1 MKEKL
6 NLYYLG
12 LASLFAAKSS
22 DARYMLASVHA
33 EPCKNDKGAYI
44 VATDGHRLVV
54 YHDKNGHLDEP
65 ILLSTDNKEF
75 FNFAKKKPTDPGVM
89 VAIKR
94 ALLEVPKSVPG
105 AVHDTAYLSLDHG
118 SRYTVRVLE
127 AKFPDWQRVIDPKAY
142 ANLDIT
148 NQVYMNA
155 AFLKDLYPI
164 LPRDLRR
171 KAYYLHAC
179 LGVPGTQGA
188 SATLFYPDDTSEHE
202 FFALVMPVSTAGT
215 NSKIPS
221 WLNKLN

>member
-1 MKEKL
+1 MKTERL

-12 LASLFAAKSS
+12 LASLFAAKKS
-22 DARYMLASVHA
+22 DNRSMLVAVHA

-44 VATDGHRLVV
+44 VGTDGHRLVV
-54 YHDKNGHLDEP
+54 YHDKNGHLNEP

-75 FNFAKKKPTDPGVM
+75 FAFAKKKPADPGVM
-89 VAIKR
+89 VTVER
-94 ALLEVPKSVPG
+94 VSG
-105 AVHDTAYLSLDHG
+105 AVNLGMGNGT
-118 SRYTVRVLE
+118 RYTVRILD

-215 NSKIPS
+215 NSKLPS

>member
-22 DARYMLASVHA
+22 NLHSMLVSVHA
-33 EPCKNDKGAYI
+33 EPCKNGKGAYI
-44 VATDGHRLVV
+44 VATDAQRMVV

-75 FNFAKKKPTDPGVM
+75 FAFAKKKQKDPGVM
-89 VAIKR
+89 VTIER
-94 ALLEVPKSVPG
+94 ALLEVPKAIPG
-105 AVHDTAYLSLDHG
+105 AVHDTAYLSLDNG
-118 SRYTVRVLE
+118 SRYTVRILGDT
-127 AKFPDWQRVIDPKAY
+127 FPQWKTVIDPKAY

-148 NQVYMNA
+148 NQVYIDA

-202 FFALVMPVSTAGT
+202 FFALVMPVSAAGT
-215 NSKIPS
+215 NSKLPS

>member
-33 EPCKNDKGAYI
+33 EPCKNGKGAYV
-44 VATDGHRLVV
+44 VATDGHRMVV
-54 YHDKNGHLDEP
+54 YHDKRANLNEP

-89 VAIKR
+89 VAIER
-94 ALLEVPKSVPG
+94 VSG
-105 AVHDTAYLSLDHG
+105 AVNLGMDNGT
-118 SRYTVRVLE
+118 RYTVKTLG
-127 AKFPDWQRVIDPKAY
+127 AKFPKWQQVIDPKQY
-142 ANLDIT
+142 QTGDKV
-148 NQVYMNA
+148 NQMYMNA
-155 AFLKDLYPI
+155 AYLKDLWPI
-164 LPRDLRR
+164 IPKTNG
-171 KAYYLHAC
+171 KAHYLHAYVGDP
-179 LGVPGTQGA
+179 GVKGA

-202 FFALVMPVSTAGT
+202 FFALVMPVSTKGT

>member
-22 DARYMLASVHA
+22 NLHSMLISVHA
-33 EPCKNDKGAYI
+33 EPCKNGKGAYI

-54 YHDKNGHLDEP
+54 YHDKGAYLNEP

-75 FNFAKKKPTDPGVM
+75 FAFAKKKPADPGVM
-89 VAIKR
+89 VAIER
-94 ALLEVPKSVPG
+94 ALLKVPKAIPG
-105 AVHDTAYLSLDHG
+105 AVHDTAYLSLDNG
-118 SRYTVRVLE
+118 SRYTVRVLS

-142 ANLDIT
+142 ASLDIT
-148 NQVYMNA
+148 NQVYIDA

-164 LPRDLRR
+164 IP
-171 KAYYLHAC
+171 KTNGKQYCLHAC
-179 LGVPGTQGA
+179 LGKPKTLGA

-202 FFALVMPVSTAGT
+202 FFALIMPVSTKGT
-215 NSKIPS
+215 KPEIPS

>member
-1 MKEKL
+1 MNERL

-22 DARYMLASVHA
+22 NLRSMFVSVHA

-75 FNFAKKKPTDPGVM
+75 FAFAKKKQKDPGVM
-89 VAIKR
+89 VEIKR
-94 ALLEVPKSVPG
+94 VLLEVPKSVPG
-105 AVHDTAYLSLDHG
+105 AVHDTAYLSLDNG
-118 SRYTVRVLE
+118 SRYTVKILE
-127 AKFPDWQRVIDPKAY
+127 ANFPQWKTVIDPKAY

-148 NQVYMNA
+148 NQVYIDA
-155 AFLKDLYPI
+155 AFLKDLYPVI
-164 LPRDLRR
+164 PKTNGKQYR
-171 KAYYLHAC
+171 LHAC
-179 LGVPGTQGA
+179 LGKLKTPGA

-202 FFALVMPVSTAGT
+202 FFALVMPVHSTGT
-215 NSKIPS
+215 NSKLPS

>member
-1 MKEKL
+1 MKTERL

-12 LASLFAAKSS
+12 LASLFAAKKS
-22 DARYMLASVHA
+22 DNRSMLVAVHA

-54 YHDKNGHLDEP
+54 YHDKNGHLNEP

-75 FNFAKKKPTDPGVM
+75 FAFAEKKPTDPGVM
-89 VAIKR
+89 VAIER
-94 ALLEVPKSVPG
+94 VPG
-105 AVHDTAYLSLDHG
+105 AVNLGMDNGT
-118 SRYTVRVLE
+118 RYTVRILD

-171 KAYYLHAC
+171 KAYHLHAC
-179 LGVPGTQGA
+179 LGNPGTQGA
-188 SATLFYPDDTSEHE
+188 SATLFYPDDTSGHE
-202 FFALVMPVSTAGT
+202 FFALVMPVSTKGT

>member
-22 DARYMLASVHA
+22 DVRSMLVAVHA

-75 FNFAKKKPTDPGVM
+75 FTFAKKKPADPGVM
-89 VAIKR
+89 VTIER

-105 AVHDTAYLSLDHG
+105 AVHDTAYLSLDNG
-118 SRYTVRVLE
+118 TRYTVRVLS

-142 ANLDIT
+142 ASLDST
-148 NQVYMNA
+148 NQVFINA
-155 AFLKDLYPI
+155 AYLKDLYPVI
-164 LPRDLRR
+164 PKTNG
-171 KAYYLHAC
+171 KAYYLHAY
-179 LGVPGTQGA
+179 LGDPGVKGA
-188 SATLFYPDDTSEHE
+188 SATLFYPDGTSEHE
-202 FFALVMPVSTAGT
+202 FFALVMPVSAAGT

>member
-22 DARYMLASVHA
+22 NLRSMLVAVHA
-33 EPCKNDKGAYI
+33 EPCKNGKGAYI

-75 FNFAKKKPTDPGVM
+75 FAFAKKKQKDPGVM
-89 VAIKR
+89 VAIER
-94 ALLEVPKSVPG
+94 VPD
-105 AVHDTAYLSLDHG
+105 AAYLSLDNG
-118 SRYTVRVLE
+118 SRYTVRILD
-127 AKFPDWQRVIDPKAY
+127 AKFPEWQRVIDPKAY
-142 ANLDIT
+142 ANLEPT
-148 NQVYMNA
+148 NQVYIDA

-179 LGVPGTQGA
+179 LGKPKTLGA

-202 FFALVMPVSTAGT
+202 FFALIMPASTAGS
-215 NSKIPS
+215 NSKLPS